1 MQEWILKTYPAMRHK
16 AFRLYFYASM
26 IGMLGLWV
34 NITGQQWLV
43 YTLTKSPLKLGLLGA
58 AQFLPTLLLSL
69 HAGVVID
76 RSDKRKLVMCTQAA
90 SMCIAWVLAYL
101 VWSGH
106 VMYWQV
112 LVLAVISGFVV
123 TFDLPARQA
132 LLAEL
137 VGDDKI
143 QNAVNLISVTI
154 NLARFLG
161 PAIGAYLINQYNI
174 AVCFTFDGLVY
185 VPVIFMLS
193 MISIAPMEKVVEESK
208 DMLKEIRAGLSYA
221 KGNFAILFSLVV
233 IGIVSVVLWNYSV
246 TMPIFAADILH
257 GAVTDFGI
265 LSASLGA
272 GSLVGAFCASTF
284 LQKRPSLKMIG
295 IFAALFHISY
305 GLTAFS
311 TKTTPATIGFF
322 IMGIFSILFLN
333 TANALIQLEA
343 DSEFRGRVMS
353 LFTLVFF
360 GVTPV
365 GNISVG
371 WFLDYVPAYMGV
383 RLLPVISAFL
393 IVVALY
399 VFKYRK
405 IA

>member
-1 MQEWILKTYPAMRHK
+1 MKEWIFNTYPAMRHK
-16 AFRLYFYASM
+16 AFRLYFFSSM

-76 RSDKRKLVMCTQAA
+76 RSDKRKLVMCTQAV
-90 SMCIAWVLAYL
+90 SMCIAWALAYL

-106 VMYWQV
+106 VQYWHV
-112 LVLAVISGFVV
+112 LLLALISGFVV

-132 LLAEL
+132 LLPEL
-137 VGDDKI
+137 VGEDKI
-143 QNAVNLISVTI
+143 QNAVNLVSVTI

-161 PAIGAYLINQYNI
+161 PAIGAYLINQYDI
-174 AVCFTFDGLVY
+174 AVCFTFDGIAY
-185 VPVIFMLS
+185 APVIFMLS
-193 MISIAPMEKVVEESK
+193 LISITPVKKTVQESK
-208 DMLKEIRAGLSYA
+208 DMLKEIQAGLSYA
-221 KGNFAILFSLVV
+221 KGKFAISFSLAL

-284 LQKRPSLKMIG
+284 MQKRPSMRTIG

-305 GLTAFS
+305 GVTALS

-322 IMGIFSILFLN
+322 TMGVFSILFLN

-343 DSEFRGRVMS
+343 EAEFRGRVMS

-371 WFLDYVPAYMGV
+371 WFLDYIPAYMGV
-383 RLLPVISAFL
+383 RLLPVISAVMIL
-393 IVVALY
+393 IAWY
-399 VFKYRK
+399 VFKYRR
-405 IA
+405 AA